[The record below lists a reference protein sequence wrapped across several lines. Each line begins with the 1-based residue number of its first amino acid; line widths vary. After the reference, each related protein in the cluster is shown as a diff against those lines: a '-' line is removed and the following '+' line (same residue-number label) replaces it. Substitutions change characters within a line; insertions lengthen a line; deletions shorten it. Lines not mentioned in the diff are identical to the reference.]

1 MSVFELKM
9 PKLGESVTEG
19 TIGKWLKQP
28 GEKVNKYDLLVEV
41 QTDKVNTEIPSPVA
55 GTLKEVKVDEGQ
67 TVPIGTLLATF
78 DTADGEAAAAS
89 PAAPAQAQSQ
99 PAAQPAQPQPP
110 QSQPSPSRPQPTP
123 PQANDSPAPAR
134 APSEAPASQAQ
145 PPSSASPAS
154 APAPGPQAQ
163 QPSSAMPPSPSSA
176 SAPSAEQRPASPSPM
191 SSSSSQPAAS
201 ASASSTATAERPDL
215 SEVRAT
221 PAVRKLAAEHD
232 IDISQIEGTGL
243 GGRVSKKDVEDFI
256 ASAQAAP
263 AAQQPQPA
271 AQQPA
276 AQQPAAQPPQQAARP
291 AGASQVVSGGPSP
304 IAARP
309 APPTSLAG
317 DELVPLSQMRRA
329 IANNMVQA
337 WTAPHAHAVMEI
349 DMTELMRYREKV
361 RGDFEAREGF
371 DLSPAAF
378 ICKAAVEALRT
389 VPLVNSSFTD
399 QGVIAHKEINLGYAV
414 ALGDEGLVV
423 PVIRDADGKSLAGLM
438 RSIRDVVDRAK
449 ARRLTF
455 DDFYGGTFTVNNT
468 GPLGTIIS
476 SPIVPPGQA
485 AIVSSETIVKRLV
498 VTEDDSI
505 AIRQRMNLVI
515 GFDHRVIDG
524 ATAARFLQTMRDWL
538 QTVGPTVPVY

>member
-1 MSVFELKM
+1 LAVFELKM

-55 GTLKEVKVDEGQ
+55 GTLKEVKVEEGQ

-78 DTADGEAAAAS
+78 DTDGDAAAAS
-89 PAAPAQAQSQ
+89 PAAASPQSAAASSAPQ
-99 PAAQPAQPQPP
+99 PGAQPAPRA
-110 QSQPSPSRPQPTP
+110 STP
-123 PQANDSPAPAR
+123 PANSPAPAPTAQR
-134 APSEAPASQAQ
+134 PQSSPAQLPSEPTPSAPSGS
-145 PPSSASPAS
+145 SPAQS
-154 APAPGPQAQ
+154 ATPRTTSESVPPQPAQRQA
-163 QPSSAMPPSPSSA
+163 SPSS
-176 SAPSAEQRPASPSPM
+176 SM
-191 SSSSSQPAAS
+191 SSSSPQPS
-201 ASASSTATAERPDL
+201 ASGAATATAERPDL
-215 SEVRAT
+215 SDVRAT
-221 PAVRKLAAEHD
+221 PAVRKLAAENG

-243 GGRVSKKDVEDFI
+243 GGRVSKKDVEDYI

-263 AAQQPQPA
+263 AAQQEPT
-271 AQQPA
+271 AQQTQTPE
-276 AQQPAAQPPQQAARP
+276 QPQAARP
-291 AGASQVVSGGPSP
+291 AAASQVVSGGPGS
-304 IAARP
+304 IAARA
-309 APPTSLAG
+309 APPKSLAG
-317 DELVPLSQMRRA
+317 DVLVPLSQMRRA

-337 WTAPHAHAVMEI
+337 WSAPHAHAVMEI
-349 DMTELMRYREKV
+349 DMTELMKYRDKV
-361 RGDFEAREGF
+361 RGDFQEREGF

-468 GPLGTIIS
+468 GWFGSVS
-476 SPIVPPGQA
+476 SMPIVNSPEV
-485 AIVSSETIVKRLV
+485 AILSMEAIVKRPV
-498 VTEDDSI
+498 VINVEGEDVI
-505 AIRQRMNLVI
+505 TVRPIMNMTCS
-515 GFDHRVIDG
+515 FDHRVLDG
-524 ATAARFLQTMRDWL
+524 AQVGFFLADVRSFLEDWDAN
-538 QTVGPTVPVY
+538 TPIG

>member
-1 MSVFELKM
+1 MAVFELKM

-78 DTADGEAAAAS
+78 DTDGDAAAAS
-89 PAAPAQAQSQ
+89 AAAPQPASAQAAPAQAAPAQAA
-99 PAAQPAQPQPP
+99 PAAQ
-110 QSQPSPSRPQPTP
+110 SRPQPTP
-123 PQANDSPAPAR
+123 AQETPRQAPPASPPTAATPRSTSEAVPPQPTQRQAPA
-134 APSEAPASQAQ
+134 ASV
-145 PPSSASPAS
+145 
-154 APAPGPQAQ
+154 
-163 QPSSAMPPSPSSA
+163 SPSSA
-176 SAPSAEQRPASPSPM
+176 RP
-191 SSSSSQPAAS
+191 S

-215 SEVRAT
+215 SDVRAT
-221 PAVRKLAAEHD
+221 PAVRKLAAENG

-243 GGRVSKKDVEDFI
+243 GGRVSKKDVEDYI

-263 AAQQPQPA
+263 AAEQPPTAEQPQA
-271 AQQPA
+271 AEQP
-276 AQQPAAQPPQQAARP
+276 QTARP
-291 AGASQVVSGGPSP
+291 AAASQVVSGGPGS
-304 IAARP
+304 IAARA
-309 APPTSLAG
+309 APPKSLAG
-317 DELVPLSQMRRA
+317 DVLVPLSQMRRA

-337 WTAPHAHAVMEI
+337 WSAPHAHAVMEI
-349 DMTELMRYREKV
+349 DMTALMKYREKV
-361 RGDFEAREGF
+361 RGDFQEREGF

-485 AIVSSETIVKRLV
+485 AIISSETIVKRLV
-498 VTEDDSI
+498 VTDDDAI

>member
-1 MSVFELKM
+1 VSVFELKM

-89 PAAPAQAQSQ
+89 PAQGAS
-99 PAAQPAQPQPP
+99 
-110 QSQPSPSRPQPTP
+110 TP
-123 PQANDSPAPAR
+123 PQAQSRPQSTPPQGGAAGVASSDQSSPAPSASG
-134 APSEAPASQAQ
+134 ATPSGSQAQRSSSAAPAS
-145 PPSSASPAS
+145 
-154 APAPGPQAQ
+154 PG
-163 QPSSAMPPSPSSA
+163 SA
-176 SAPSAEQRPASPSPM
+176 SASTPSPVRPAASPPSM
-191 SSSSSQPAAS
+191 SSSSSSQPVAS
-201 ASASSTATAERPDL
+201 ASASSTATEERPDL

-221 PAVRKLAAEHD
+221 PAVRKLAAEHG

-256 ASAQAAP
+256 VSAQAAP
-263 AAQQPQPA
+263 APQQQQQQTAGQQQPPQ
-271 AQQPA
+271 QQPA
-276 AQQPAAQPPQQAARP
+276 AQQPPQAARP
-291 AGASQVVSGGPSP
+291 AGASQVVSGGPAP
-304 IAARP
+304 IPARP
-309 APPTSLAG
+309 APPISLAG

-337 WTAPHAHAVMEI
+337 WSAPHAHAVMEI

-361 RGDFEAREGF
+361 RGDFQSREGF

-378 ICKAAVEALRT
+378 ICKAAVEALRS

-399 QGVIAHKEINLGYAV
+399 QGVIAHREINLGYAV

-498 VTEDDSI
+498 VTDDDSI

>member
-1 MSVFELKM
+1 LAVFELKM

-78 DTADGEAAAAS
+78 DTDGDSAAAS
-89 PAAPAQAQSQ
+89 PAAASQ
-99 PAAQPAQPQPP
+99 PQGAPPAAAARQAPPASPPQPND
-110 QSQPSPSRPQPTP
+110 TP
-123 PQANDSPAPAR
+123 AA
-134 APSEAPASQAQ
+134 APASTAQ
-145 PPSSASPAS
+145 PPSQSRPAWSAT
-154 APAPGPQAQ
+154 
-163 QPSSAMPPSPSSA
+163 
-176 SAPSAEQRPASPSPM
+176 PASPVPSR
-191 SSSSSQPAAS
+191 SSSSSQPSAS

-215 SEVRAT
+215 SDVRAT
-221 PAVRKLAAEHD
+221 PAVRKLAAENG

-243 GGRVSKKDVEDFI
+243 GGRVSKKDVEDYL

-263 AAQQPQPA
+263 AAQESQP
-271 AQQPA
+271 AQQP
-276 AQQPAAQPPQQAARP
+276 PAARP
-291 AGASQVVSGGPSP
+291 AAASQVVSGGPGS
-304 IAARP
+304 IAAR
-309 APPTSLAG
+309 PPTSLAG
-317 DELVPLSQMRRA
+317 DTLVPLSQMRRA

-337 WTAPHAHAVMEI
+337 WSAPHAHAVMEI
-349 DMTELMRYREKV
+349 DMTALMKYRDKV
-361 RGDFEAREGF
+361 RGDFQEREGF

-485 AIVSSETIVKRLV
+485 AIISSETIVKRLI
-498 VTEDDSI
+498 VTDDDAI

>member
-1 MSVFELKM
+1 MSLFELKM

-55 GTLKEVKVDEGQ
+55 GTLKEVKVEEGQ

-78 DTADGEAAAAS
+78 DTADGETAAAS
-89 PAAPAQAQSQ
+89 PAA
-99 PAAQPAQPQPP
+99 
-110 QSQPSPSRPQPTP
+110 SQPSSAQSAAARPQPTP
-123 PQANDSPAPAR
+123 PQGAPRASAPPANSPAPGA
-134 APSEAPASQAQ
+134 APELSQ
-145 PPSSASPAS
+145 ASPAQLPSSPTPS
-154 APAPGPQAQ
+154 APFSSEPVPPQPARR
-163 QPSSAMPPSPSSA
+163 PSSPSPSMSYSSPQPSPSA
-176 SAPSAEQRPASPSPM
+176 SA
-191 SSSSSQPAAS
+191 
-201 ASASSTATAERPDL
+201 TATAERPDL
-215 SEVRAT
+215 SDVRAT
-221 PAVRKLAAEHD
+221 PAVRKLAAENG
-232 IDISQIEGTGL
+232 IDISRIEGTGL
-243 GGRVSKKDVEDFI
+243 GGRVSKKDVEDYI
-256 ASAQAAP
+256 ASAQAAT
-263 AAQQPQPA
+263 
-271 AQQPA
+271 
-276 AQQPAAQPPQQAARP
+276 AAQPQAARP
-291 AGASQVVSGGPSP
+291 VAASQVVSGGPAP
-304 IAARP
+304 IAARQ
-309 APPTSLAG
+309 APPMSLTG
-317 DELVPLSQMRRA
+317 DELVPLTQMRRA

-337 WTAPHAHAVMEI
+337 WAAPHAHAVMEI
-349 DMTELMRYREKV
+349 DMTALMKYREKV
-361 RGDFEAREGF
+361 RGDFQAREGF

-485 AIVSSETIVKRLV
+485 AIISSETIVKRLV
-498 VTEDDSI
+498 VTDDDAI

-538 QTVGPTVPVY
+538 QTVAPTVPVY